1 MTDNS
6 SSVKR
11 NQSFNF
17 SSVATVE
24 NSSSP
29 NPSPKKELYVPTFKR
44 LVTDPKFSNEHVFD
58 NQYKILHSN
67 KSLNIKPK
75 NGSIYLTG
83 IGSVTDIKTDVFKN
97 IELGSLDYSILSKS
111 LTKKTSIIK
120 NKSKV
125 DPLPYITNGYHY
137 KKNLISPLFTCCDQQ
152 LNPKILNKVLYQQKE
167 KESMARINKT
177 AGNESKLYSKSYH
190 PKKIVVPDGPKDYL
204 NKTKELNRIRYCM
217 NLKTESIKEHKSNI
231 KEQIK
236 SLDFTIKSIN
246 TYKNNLENK
255 FLSEYNKQIRAL
267 DKILLDE
274 KIEDEK
280 LKSQLVKIQKENT
293 NLLYKI
299 KKNELNTQYI
309 EKWLILQIYI
319 KERIHIDKKK
329 IKNYINE
336 NYNEKLI
343 IESPEEFDEI
353 FKEKEKKN
361 RQLMESLN
369 DINREKHE
377 LFLNLEEIKENLID
391 KEMAIEILEKEKL
404 LSLLKMRNNELMQ
417 ERKEAIRL
425 NNISKKVEISVKS
438 KNLPLVTLKKNNK
451 RDKNSNN
458 IINFSNI
465 FNLIQKGFD
474 YIIKNDKETVGDYQ
488 DSLQS
493 INKINT
499 KSAKA
504 LSQLRMIEI
513 SYIYLFYYKVSNM
526 QKNKKLYEKILE
538 EIDLERKKMKS
549 VKHKNEEKEG
559 ILELYKRL
567 EAKKEKIIFRSRR
580 QDPYASLIYLDKI
593 KKESKKRNQT
603 VKKEI
608 DIYDFLYDIEDEKKE
623 ENKK

>member
-280 LKSQLVKIQKENT
+280 LKNQLVKIQKENT

-299 KKNELNTQYI
+299 KKNELYTQYI
-309 EKWLILQIYI
+309 EKWLTLQIYI

>member
-280 LKSQLVKIQKENT
+280 LKNQLVKIQKENT

-309 EKWLILQIYI
+309 EKWLTLQVYI

-329 IKNYINE
+329 IKNNNNE
-336 NYNEKLI
+336 NYNEK
-343 IESPEEFDEI
+343 
-353 FKEKEKKN
+353 
-361 RQLMESLN
+361 
-369 DINREKHE
+369 
-377 LFLNLEEIKENLID
+377 
-391 KEMAIEILEKEKL
+391 
-404 LSLLKMRNNELMQ
+404 
-417 ERKEAIRL
+417 
-425 NNISKKVEISVKS
+425 
-438 KNLPLVTLKKNNK
+438 
-451 RDKNSNN
+451 
-458 IINFSNI
+458 
-465 FNLIQKGFD
+465 
-474 YIIKNDKETVGDYQ
+474 
-488 DSLQS
+488 
-493 INKINT
+493 
-499 KSAKA
+499 
-504 LSQLRMIEI
+504 
-513 SYIYLFYYKVSNM
+513 
-526 QKNKKLYEKILE
+526 
-538 EIDLERKKMKS
+538 
-549 VKHKNEEKEG
+549 
-559 ILELYKRL
+559 
-567 EAKKEKIIFRSRR
+567 
-580 QDPYASLIYLDKI
+580 
-593 KKESKKRNQT
+593 
-603 VKKEI
+603 
-608 DIYDFLYDIEDEKKE
+608 
-623 ENKK
+623 

>member
-1 MTDNS
+1 M
-6 SSVKR
+6 
-11 NQSFNF
+11 
-17 SSVATVE
+17 A
-24 NSSSP
+24 
-29 NPSPKKELYVPTFKR
+29 KR
-44 LVTDPKFSNEHVFD
+44 L
-58 NQYKILHSN
+58 
-67 KSLNIKPK
+67 KS
-75 NGSIYLTG
+75 
-83 IGSVTDIKTDVFKN
+83 F
-97 IELGSLDYSILSKS
+97 E
-111 LTKKTSIIK
+111 
-120 NKSKV
+120 
-125 DPLPYITNGYHY
+125 
-137 KKNLISPLFTCCDQQ
+137 
-152 LNPKILNKVLYQQKE
+152 
-167 KESMARINKT
+167 
-177 AGNESKLYSKSYH
+177 GNVY
-190 PKKIVVPDGPKDYL
+190 
-204 NKTKELNRIRYCM
+204 RAA
-217 NLKTESIKEHKSNI
+217 
-231 KEQIK
+231 
-236 SLDFTIKSIN
+236 
-246 TYKNNLENK
+246 
-255 FLSEYNKQIRAL
+255 FL
-267 DKILLDE
+267 
-274 KIEDEK
+274 
-280 LKSQLVKIQKENT
+280 
-293 NLLYKI
+293 
-299 KKNELNTQYI
+299 
-309 EKWLILQIYI
+309 
-319 KERIHIDKKK
+319 
-329 IKNYINE
+329 
-336 NYNEKLI
+336 
-343 IESPEEFDEI
+343 
-353 FKEKEKKN
+353 
-361 RQLMESLN
+361 
-369 DINREKHE
+369 
-377 LFLNLEEIKENLID
+377 KENLID

-608 DIYDFLYDIEDEKKE
+608 DIYDFLYDIEDEKKV

>member
-67 KSLNIKPK
+67 KSLNIKPN

>member
-280 LKSQLVKIQKENT
+280 LKNQLVKIQKENT

-309 EKWLILQIYI
+309 EKWLTLQVYI

-377 LFLNLEEIKENLID
+377 LYLNLEEIKENLID

>member
-152 LNPKILNKVLYQQKE
+152 LNPRILNKVLYQQKE

-377 LFLNLEEIKENLID
+377 LYLNLEEIKENLID